1 MRLRDKGDPPPQME
15 PPMSYLLL
23 RWIVLT
29 VAVLIAAYTVDGIAV
44 SGFFSAL
51 CAAAL
56 LGILNAVLR
65 PILVLLTLPITV
77 LSFGLFLLVINA
89 VLLSLVSSVI
99 RGFDVQGFWPAVFG
113 SILISAVNW
122 ALNALLSRH
131 PRGMPTRRAGGEDV
145 IDLEHRGGNRW
156 E

>member
-1 MRLRDKGDPPPQME
+1 ME
-15 PPMSYLLL
+15 TGMSHLLI

-77 LSFGLFLLVINA
+77 LSFGFFLLVINA

-122 ALNALLSRH
+122 ALNSLLARS
-131 PRGMPTRRAGGEDV
+131 PRRGSPRRAGEEEV

>member
-1 MRLRDKGDPPPQME
+1 MSRL
-15 PPMSYLLL
+15 LI

-77 LSFGLFLLVINA
+77 LSFGFFLLVINA

-122 ALNALLSRH
+122 ALNALLARSAR
-131 PRGMPTRRAGGEDV
+131 RGPTRRAGQEEV